1 MLICK
6 IILHQ
11 NMKTK
16 FITAIIAVLVISITM
31 STLAVAPNADAQE
44 TTPYP
49 SREKTISVTGMAS
62 ASVKPDQLNINFG
75 VETQEK
81 TAKAAL
87 DSNSADMDKIISAIE
102 SAGILE
108 SEISTSSF
116 NISPVYNS
124 YENKTTGMWTQEL
137 VGYRVSNIVKVST
150 SKLDSAAS
158 IIDNAVNAG
167 ANRVDSVYFALS
179 PAKQQSLKD
188 DLLGK
193 AITNAKSKAEMALA
207 PLDHKIIGVKMVSL
221 NEFAMPQPMYGGVAY
236 SMSEAVRAPTP
247 VFSSDQDV
255 TTSVNVVFIIGSN

>member
-1 MLICK
+1 
-6 IILHQ
+6 
-11 NMKTK
+11 MKTK
-16 FITAIIAVLVISITM
+16 FIAAIIAVLVVSITM
-31 STLAVAPNADAQE
+31 STLVVAPSAEAQE

-62 ASVKPDQLNINFG
+62 ASVKPDQLNISFG

-81 TAKAAL
+81 TAKESL
-87 DSNSADMDKIISAIE
+87 DANSAEMDKIISAIK
-102 SAGILE
+102 SAGIAE

-124 YENKTTGMWTQEL
+124 YEDKTTGRWTQEL
-137 VGYRVSNIVKVST
+137 IGYRVSNIVKVST
-150 SKLDSAAS
+150 AKLDSAAV

-193 AITNAKSKAEMALA
+193 AVINAKSKAEMALA

-221 NEFAMPQPMYGGVAY
+221 NEFSMSYPMSSGVAY
-236 SMSEAVRAPTP
+236 SMVETARAPTP

-255 TTSVNVVFIIGSN
+255 TTSANVVFIIGSN